1 MFTNLAN
8 ELRQHLVWDLHICG
22 KTHEKTTRPGLAP
35 RTQTLSDL
43 FADLIGDTEDFAG
56 EATERDESTNVLD
69 SLGRFVIGFER
80 K

>member
-1 MFTNLAN
+1 M
-8 ELRQHLVWDLHICG
+8 
-22 KTHEKTTRPGLAP
+22 
-35 RTQTLSDL
+35 SDL